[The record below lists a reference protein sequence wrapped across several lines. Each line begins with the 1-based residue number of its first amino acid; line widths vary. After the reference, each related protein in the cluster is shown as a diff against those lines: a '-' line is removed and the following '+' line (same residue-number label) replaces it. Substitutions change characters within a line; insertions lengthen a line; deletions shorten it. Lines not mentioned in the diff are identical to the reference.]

1 MPWTLPAVV
10 VLIIAAF
17 RGGGTSLADV
27 ALHESVRRALMPAS
41 AHSLTMSDIPP
52 APPAEPRAEPPEP
65 PAKAPEL
72 PAKAPE
78 PPAKSPE
85 LDEAGWRK
93 RMAAARAALEQD
105 QVLADAMQSHV
116 NSLTNDSL
124 NRDDPAQRAE
134 LLKQRD
140 RALDELER
148 LTKQIEKDKLAIT
161 AVEDDARKKGIPPG
175 WIRDGGLGDWVT
187 G

>member
-17 RGGGTSLADV
+17 RGGGTSLADA

-41 AHSLTMSDIPP
+41 THSLTMSDIPP
-52 APPAEPRAEPPEP
+52 AEPRAQPPEP
-65 PAKAPEL
+65 AASELIAKLSE
-72 PAKAPE
+72 E

-93 RMAAARAALEQD
+93 KMAAARAVLEQD
-105 QVLADAMQSHV
+105 QVLADAMQTRV
-116 NSLTNDSL
+116 NSLTNDSIS
-124 NRDDPAQRAE
+124 RDDPAQRAE

-140 RALDELER
+140 RALAELDR

-161 AVEDDARKKGIPPG
+161 AIEDDARRKNIPPG
-175 WIRDGGLGDWVT
+175 WIR
-187 G
+187 

>member
-1 MPWTLPAVV
+1 MPWTVPAVV

-27 ALHESVRRALMPAS
+27 AFHESIRRALTPAS
-41 AHSLTMSDIPP
+41 THSLTTADI
-52 APPAEPRAEPPEP
+52 PPAEPRAQPPELPAKPPEP
-65 PAKAPEL
+65 SAQAPEP

-78 PPAKSPE
+78 PPAKPPE

-93 RMAAARAALEQD
+93 KMAAARDALEQD
-105 QVLADAMQSHV
+105 RVLADAMQSHV
-116 NSLTNDSL
+116 NALTTDAI

-134 LLKQRD
+134 LQRQRD
-140 RALDELER
+140 RALQELDR

-161 AVEDDARKKGIPPG
+161 AIEDDARRKNIPPG
-175 WIRDGGLGDWVT
+175 WIR
-187 G
+187 